1 MDRTQLSSE
10 SALAVEDLAVLSGQ
24 VFAQRMI
31 LTQIVAAAVGSQHDP
46 KAAARQMFARL
57 KQITHEADRD
67 AAGPLPVGQ
76 EILQSFS
83 QSVDAELDT
92 VYRDV
97 LQMLD

>member
-1 MDRTQLSSE
+1 MNRTQLNRE

-46 KAAARQMFARL
+46 RAAARRMFGRL

-67 AAGPLPVGQ
+67 SSGPLPVGQ
-76 EILQSFS
+76 EILQAFA

-92 VYRDV
+92 VYREV